1 MARFDDELSIQR
13 FEAVCRE
20 MEAENQDLNTSADT
34 VVGRFTDPE
43 ELEAFFDWLH
53 TSLEAAGPLITAD
66 EFVARVDSMN
76 FLDAD
81 CTEELLE
88 DMDMLSPTIVPIGFE
103 GDILYRLAT
112 DPFGL
117 QAHPR
122 ADTTPSGDL
131 PLFQSCF
138 LGINPTVPSE
148 DTTNTPDFVFF
159 QLGDLEYARRRNG
172 RSGPWNDKDETNLLF
187 GWQKTGF
194 VMVARLGSS
203 SGRVEGIYVIYD
215 TGFREEDEEAWSGD
229 IPPTSGDNQFSCAR
243 LGPRLSSFGKDHEVV
258 WTEKFEHPVELVRVK
273 RSVGDD

>member
-53 TSLEAAGPLITAD
+53 TSLEAAGPLIIAD
-66 EFVARVDSMN
+66 ELVARVDSMN

-81 CTEELLE
+81 CTGELLE

-131 PLFQSCF
+131 PLFQYCF

-172 RSGPWNDKDETNLLF
+172 RSGP
-187 GWQKTGF
+187 
-194 VMVARLGSS
+194 
-203 SGRVEGIYVIYD
+203 
-215 TGFREEDEEAWSGD
+215 
-229 IPPTSGDNQFSCAR
+229 
-243 LGPRLSSFGKDHEVV
+243 
-258 WTEKFEHPVELVRVK
+258 
-273 RSVGDD
+273 